1 MQAYIFALPRPLDY
15 DSCLQSAPT
24 TFLACDGCGQSA
36 SPQHIARRLRR
47 LEWSTRFR
55 PIHIGTLFLGGV
67 APEADEDFLYAGK
80 FAGEAG
86 QLLAAIG
93 ISMAGKP
100 PEVVLGEFQR
110 GGFFFTHVLECPL
123 EASLSGQPSCDS
135 LLLQRVTTV
144 MTRIRR
150 SLKPKR
156 VALSSELLAPLAS
169 RLSSAELNCTV
180 ILDGGKPF
188 NLNTSDFAIAAQ
200 HLRDAL
206 TAAAGGM

>member
-1 MQAYIFALPRPLDY
+1 M
-15 DSCLQSAPT
+15 
-24 TFLACDGCGQSA
+24 
-36 SPQHIARRLRR
+36 
-47 LEWSTRFR
+47 
-55 PIHIGTLFLGGV
+55 
-67 APEADEDFLYAGK
+67 YAGK

-86 QLLAAIG
+86 QLLAALG

-123 EASLSGQPSCDS
+123 EASLSGPPSCDS
-135 LLLQRVTTV
+135 LLLQRVTPV

-156 VALSSELLAPLAS
+156 VALISELLAPLAS
-169 RLSSAELNCTV
+169 RLSSVELGCPV

-188 NLNTSDFAIAAQ
+188 NLNASDFSIAAQ
-200 HLRDAL
+200 RLREAL